1 MPDCFYFYPIQA
13 KKNNVSRQFRQLYMD
28 NDRMIEYTECMY
40 VSLSHLQGS
49 FKKWVTTLLFL

>member
-1 MPDCFYFYPIQA
+1 
-13 KKNNVSRQFRQLYMD
+13 MD